1 TALDK
6 DSVHEFDSNKLRVVS
21 EAYKVD
27 RRHGKR
33 PLPSDEAEEKEDQD
47 HIFPV
52 YSARSQQDMSAM
64 VSALTQVIGNTDKN
78 PLHDLGN
85 PSPISHHS
93 ATTPHDQPSQL
104 LQDQGN
110 QLRRRHY
117 RGVRQRP
124 WGKWAAEIRDPN
136 KAARVW
142 LGTFDTAEDAALAY
156 DEAALRFKGNKA
168 KLNFPERVQG
178 RSELGYLTNRQDFL
192 LPQQQQL
199 PNPAVPPL
207 PHPSLS
213 RPSYPNLHHYAQ
225 LLPGGGGDLNHAMS
239 SLYGREAST
248 TQSLSTTSSSSSTTS
263 HPQHHQRRRQREE
276 EELQQPQLLQFS
288 SLFGSSSSNDPH
300 NNRRDD

>member
-1 TALDK
+1 MVRLRKPYISLPLLTPLFLLGIVHSSSPFTLIYTSCVDLTDTRIVWKTALDK

-104 LQDQGN
+104 LQDQGTRT
-110 QLRRRHY
+110 LS
-117 RGVRQRP
+117 
-124 WGKWAAEIRDPN
+124 A
-136 KAARVW
+136 
-142 LGTFDTAEDAALAY
+142 
-156 DEAALRFKGNKA
+156 
-168 KLNFPERVQG
+168 
-178 RSELGYLTNRQDFL
+178 
-192 LPQQQQL
+192 
-199 PNPAVPPL
+199 PL
-207 PHPSLS
+207 IHVI
-213 RPSYPNLHHYAQ
+213 
-225 LLPGGGGDLNHAMS
+225 
-239 SLYGREAST
+239 
-248 TQSLSTTSSSSSTTS
+248 
-263 HPQHHQRRRQREE
+263 
-276 EELQQPQLLQFS
+276 
-288 SLFGSSSSNDPH
+288 
-300 NNRRDD
+300 

>member
-1 TALDK
+1 MILAHVYMEYTLLDGLEQALDK

-136 KAARVW
+136 KAARLL
-142 LGTFDTAEDAALAY
+142 LGSKETKPSLTSLKEFKAE
-156 DEAALRFKGNKA
+156 
-168 KLNFPERVQG
+168 V
-178 RSELGYLTNRQDFL
+178 ELGYLTNRQDFL

-207 PHPSLS
+207 PHPSLP